1 MHSCSVNLVY
11 EDCVDYVCVC
21 VYLCY
26 VFDDVFVCVNYVVFD
41 DDDDDGDD
49 VCVCTNDVDNAVDNA
64 VCVYRVLLYRVL

>member
-1 MHSCSVNLVY
+1 
-11 EDCVDYVCVC
+11 